1 MGWGLGGDT
10 HRGMASA
17 GRAPRR
23 VRLGGRGEDGW
34 ARQAGSPGVGV
45 GGMGRGVGGGKCS
58 VGGVGADAPGRAMP
72 AEGALDEDS
81 P

>member
-1 MGWGLGGDT
+1 MKTDGPARPAAQVWGW
-10 HRGMASA
+10 
-17 GRAPRR
+17 
-23 VRLGGRGEDGW
+23 VGW
-34 ARQAGSPGVGV
+34 V
-45 GGMGRGVGGGKCS
+45 GGWGGGKCS